1 MNMNSMKKQE
11 DMTPEAECPGWKM
24 SNMLLGKSR
33 GHINSF
39 RKDEVAEP
47 KQKRCPVVDV
57 PGRESKV
64 QCCKE

>member
-1 MNMNSMKKQE
+1 MNSMKKQE
-11 DMTPEAECPGWKM
+11 DMTPEDECPRLEDVQYATWEEQ
-24 SNMLLGKSR
+24 R
-33 GHINSF
+33 AIINSF